1 MPLAMQQQKLTIN
14 QKIRINYMSNFFIHR
29 PIFAWVLAIVVM
41 MAGIA
46 SILTLPVAQYPTI
59 APPAISISASYT
71 GASAKTIEDT
81 VTQVIEQS
89 MTGLDNLL
97 YMSST
102 SDSSGSAKITLT
114 FSADTDP
121 DTAQVQV
128 SNSLQKVSSR
138 LPTAVQ
144 NAGTSV
150 TKSTSGFISV
160 TTLYS
165 EDGSMSAGDIQD
177 YANSNIKDIISRV
190 NGVGSVTV
198 FGPSYAMRIWLDP
211 AKLNSYNLTPV
222 DISTAVSAQ
231 NSQVTVGQLG
241 GTPSTESQLINA
253 TITAQSLLTTVD
265 EFKNIYLKVNS
276 DGSQVRLQD
285 VARVELASE
294 SSSVIP
300 TFNGYATSGIAIT
313 LASGANSLDTQAGV
327 DEKLAQLSESFPTGL
342 EIAKAVDTNAFI
354 RISISEVVTTLIE
367 AIVLV
372 FLVMLLFLQNFRAT
386 LIPTI
391 AVPVVLLGTFAIMS
405 VLGFSINTLTMF
417 GLVLAI
423 GLLVDDAIVVVENVE
438 RIMHEE
444 KLSPF
449 EATKKSMGQITS
461 ALVGITM
468 VLMVVF
474 IPMAFMSGSTG
485 VIYKQ
490 FSLTIVSAMG
500 LSVLVALVLTPVLCA
515 TLLKPV
521 DKEKNLKVF
530 EIFNRLFDKLLGKY
544 NTSIKHL
551 LLRPIRFSLIYF
563 LLFGGTVYLYNS
575 LPSSFLPNEDQGSFM
590 VMVSSPTG
598 STLRETNA
606 VMTEVQEY
614 FKVNEPDLV
623 TSVFTVAGF
632 NFSGTGQNAGMAFVG
647 LKDWGERTA
656 PGTDADAIIART
668 MKHFSGYKKASVFA
682 FSSPAIRELGQ
693 ATGFDFYL
701 QDVGS
706 IGHEKLIEVRNQLLE
721 KIAQSPLIQNSRP
734 NGLEDTAQF
743 YLDIDYEKAKVL
755 GLDIDDINNSLSI
768 AWGSSYVNDFID
780 RGRSKKVYIQADA
793 EYRMTPEDMNLWFIR
808 NDKGE
813 MVPLSAFSS
822 SHWGTGSPQLSRF
835 NGNSAVEILGE
846 AAPGY
851 STGDAMAEVDKIAAE
866 LSSDVQVSWTGMSYQ
881 ELEAGNQAPI
891 LYGISLLMVFLCLAA
906 LYESWSIPIAIILVV
921 PLGIMGALAAVMVR
935 GLENDVYFQVG
946 VLTTIGLTAKNAI
959 LIVEFAKELYEKGM
973 NLIDATVK
981 ACEMRLR
988 PIIMTSLAFGLGVLP
1003 LVISTGAGANARN
1016 AIGTSVLGGMIAAT
1030 CLVIYFAPLFFVLIL
1045 KMVKKTRSVLT
1056 NK

>member
-1 MPLAMQQQKLTIN
+1 
-14 QKIRINYMSNFFIHR
+14 MSNFFIHR
-29 PIFAWVLAIVVM
+29 PIFAWAITIVIM
-41 MAGIA
+41 LAGIA
-46 SILTLPVAQYPTI
+46 SILNLPIAQYPTI
-59 APPAISISASYT
+59 APPAITIKASYT
-71 GASAKTIEDT
+71 GASAKTIEDS

-102 SDSSGSAKITLT
+102 SDSSGSAQITLT

-128 SNSLQKVSSR
+128 QNNLQQATSR

-144 NAGTSV
+144 NQGMSV
-150 TKSTSGFISV
+150 TKSTSGFMSV
-160 TTLYS
+160 TALYS
-165 EDGSMSAGDIQD
+165 PNDSMAAGDIQD
-177 YANSNIKDIISRV
+177 YANSNIKDIVSRV

-222 DISTAVSAQ
+222 DISNAVSVQ

-241 GTPSTESQLINA
+241 GAPAVDEQLINA

-265 EFKNIYLKVNS
+265 EFKNILIKVNA

-285 VARVELASE
+285 IARVELASE

-300 TFNGYATSGIAIT
+300 TFNGHATSGIAIT
-313 LASGANSLDTQAGV
+313 LASGANSLNTQEAV
-327 DEKLAQLSESFPTGL
+327 DAKLAELSKGFPEGL
-342 EIAKAVDTNAFI
+342 ALAKATDTNKFI
-354 RISISEVVTTLIE
+354 RLSISEVVQTLIE

-372 FLVMLLFLQNFRAT
+372 FLVMLLFLQNLRAT

-438 RIMHEE
+438 RIMHQE
-444 KLSPF
+444 KLSPL

-461 ALVGITM
+461 ALIGITM

-500 LSVLVALVLTPVLCA
+500 LSVIVALMLTPVLCA

-521 DKEKNLKVF
+521 DKESNLKIF
-530 EIFNRLFDKLLGKY
+530 DLFNRLFDKLLSKY
-544 NTSIKHL
+544 HGSIKHV
-551 LLRPIRFSLIYF
+551 LLRPLRFTFLYA
-563 LLFGGTVYLYNS
+563 LLFGGTVYLYNA

-590 VMVSSPTG
+590 IMAQLPTG
-598 STLRETNA
+598 STLAETQS
-606 VMTEVQEY
+606 VMSDIKDYLQ
-614 FKVNEPDLV
+614 KNEEDTVDTL
-623 TSVFTVAGF
+623 FTVAGF
-632 NFSGTGQNAGMAFVG
+632 NFSGSGQNAGMGFAG
-647 LKDWGERTA
+647 LKDWDQRTT
-656 PGTDADAIIART
+656 PETNVDAIIGRL
-668 MKHFSGYKKASVFA
+668 MGHFSGYKKASVFA
-682 FSSPAIRELGQ
+682 FSSPPIRELGQ
-693 ATGFDFYL
+693 SSGIDFYL

-706 IGHEKLIEVRNQLLE
+706 IGHEKLIEVRNQFLG
-721 KIAQSPLIQNSRP
+721 KIAQSPILQKVRP
-734 NGLEDTAQF
+734 NGLEDNAQL
-743 YLDIDYEKAKVL
+743 YLDIDYEKAKVF
-755 GLDIDDINNSLSI
+755 GLEVADINNSLSI

-793 EYRMTPEDMNLWFIR
+793 EYRMTPEDLNLWFIR
-808 NDKGE
+808 NDQNE

-822 SHWGTGSPQLSRF
+822 SHWGTGSPQLIRF

-851 STGDAMAEVDKIAAE
+851 STGDAMAEVNRIAAE

-881 ELEAGNQAPI
+881 ELEAGDQAPL
-891 LYGISLLMVFLCLAA
+891 LYAISLLMVFLCLAA

-921 PLGIMGALAAVMVR
+921 PLGILGALAAVMVR

-1030 CLVIYFAPLFFVLIL
+1030 CLVVYFAPLFFVLLIKAFKPKAEHEAIDSNL
-1045 KMVKKTRSVLT
+1045 NQP
-1056 NK
+1056 NKEN